1 MTEREQTAFA
11 LLTEPLVAINIGLD
25 AFATNLETQGVDV
38 VRVTW
43 KPPAGGDQQMIDLL
57 DQLL

>member
-1 MTEREQTAFA
+1 MTENELVASV
-11 LLTEPLVAINIGLD
+11 LLSEPLVAINIGLD
-25 AFATNLETQGVDV
+25 AFASNLEDQGADV
-38 VRVTW
+38 VRVAW

>member
-1 MTEREQTAFA
+1 MTEIEHKAFT
-11 LLTEPLVAINIGLD
+11 LLSEPVVAINIGLD
-25 AFATNLETQGVDV
+25 AFASSLETQGVEV